1 VLFRESI
8 VVLHIQSNNES
19 KRMTRYNKDVFEITL
34 IVVLFSMSRIL
45 CIEAVTNVALRE
57 LASRRSIIALVVG

>member
-1 VLFRESI
+1 
-8 VVLHIQSNNES
+8 
-19 KRMTRYNKDVFEITL
+19 MTRYNKDVFEITL
-34 IVVLFSMSRIL
+34 IVVLFPMSRIL